1 MVKIQG
7 EWEGMFSPPHPSM
20 TGGGG
25 SGGEGVFAPPHP
37 SLTGGQVQGRR
48 GCCSSPPLKDWWWRF
63 RGEGVGS
70 SEEAL

>member
-25 SGGEGVFAPPHP
+25 SRGEGVFAG
-37 SLTGGQVQGRR
+37 LGMIVQQNVLLNTNTGTWKIHCVLQ
-48 GCCSSPPLKDWWWRF
+48 SES
-63 RGEGVGS
+63 GS
-70 SEEAL
+70 DEIVE